1 MTVPASRHVVFWSL
15 AALGLAADLGAKHWM
30 FSRPDLLAG
39 EVQWLWPGHVG
50 FQLSLNQGAL
60 FGMGQGNVWLFALC
74 SLAAATAIPV
84 WVFYFG
90 GAKDRALT
98 IVLGCILGG
107 VLGNLYDRIGLP
119 GLTWESLEHLNYNH
133 NPPGRVYA
141 VRDFILLARQWPPQT
156 RWDVWPNFNV
166 ADSFLV
172 CGAIALVFLSM
183 RKPATTAD
191 RGGATSELGQKCT

>member
-1 MTVPASRHVVFWSL
+1 MTFPVSRHVVFWSL
-15 AALGLAADLGAKHWM
+15 AGLGLALDLWTKHWM
-30 FSRPDLLAG
+30 FSRPELLAG
-39 EVQWLWPGHVG
+39 DVWWLWPGHAG

-84 WVFYFG
+84 WLFYFG
-90 GAKDRALT
+90 GARDRALT

-107 VLGNLYDRIGLP
+107 VLGNLYDRVGLP
-119 GLTWESLEHLNYNH
+119 GLTWGSLEHLNYNQ

-141 VRDFILLARQWPPQT
+141 VRDFVLLARRWPPQS

-166 ADSFLV
+166 ADALLV
-172 CGAIALVFLSM
+172 CGAIALVFLSL
-183 RKPATTAD
+183 RKPAATA
-191 RGGATSELGQKCT
+191 SEASADVSAG